1 MTGCYLFLNAIVKQ
15 PEGKRFDDGAT
26 FPGFTAINKRIEEKK
41 AGNLLSGNVM
51 ESGTTINRGN
61 ENLFDDA

>member
-1 MTGCYLFLNAIVKQ
+1 M
-15 PEGKRFDDGAT
+15 
-26 FPGFTAINKRIEEKK
+26 

-61 ENLFDDA
+61 ENLFSCRFLGVNSLWNANNFFVVVQAFHCSTKDLETIPQ